1 MKVPYNLQTTIPERD
16 VGVNSQSG
24 NAVIA
29 LPFPNPH
36 NIAAK
41 RGNVSLFR
49 DQFFSNTISLK
60 IITQTS
66 QSYANR
72 NPSNE
77 QLPQWNRSNSDQP
90 RCSPIA
96 EKDQLFGHGPRFV
109 DRYALFTR
117 LVVLCYRIP
126 TYRKHSIPVTPRKGN
141 PLPISPSPP
150 PTRSPAPL

>member
-60 IITQTS
+60 IIPKLHNHMQIATHRTNSCRNGIVQTVT
-66 QSYANR
+66 NR
-72 NPSNE
+72 DAP
-77 QLPQWNRSNSDQP
+77 QLQKRTNSSVTDLDLLTDTP
-90 RCSPIA
+90 C
-96 EKDQLFGHGPRFV
+96 L
-109 DRYALFTR
+109 
-117 LVVLCYRIP
+117 
-126 TYRKHSIPVTPRKGN
+126 PV
-141 PLPISPSPP
+141 
-150 PTRSPAPL
+150 